1 MKKITYSFL
10 SLLMLLLAMPAS
22 MLARTTVTFDFAAN
36 PWGLPLSSS
45 ASGEADKGAIT
56 SPILQ
61 DGVTLTTTDGT
72 TKTKMWVTND
82 AIDFRVYKSGGS
94 FTFTAPK
101 GKVIEKIEFAGTVA
115 ATADAGTYDGSSR
128 TWVQPKEQVNAVK
141 FTATNTNKIK
151 KAILTIADPGEG
163 AEVVVLPEIAD
174 FASLKAAEQDKA
186 VKLTVTNGKVVYA
199 GSKDLIVEDA
209 TGAIDFY
216 NWGLTATAGQVING
230 TVEAKYS
237 EFMGMPQAAKTAN
250 TDVAALTITDGDAVA
265 PVAMEFADAMKATS
279 YLKYVTLTDFT
290 IEEADGNTYLVSG
303 ENKIQLY
310 DKFKVEYT
318 LPKDIQSISGII
330 IPFVAKGS
338 TDVIVEIAPTSAED
352 IVAKPEGPAYPEAGT
367 YYIKNVATG
376 KFMAAGS
383 SWGSHAIVDDHGF
396 DVKLATLEE
405 GKYTIDTQI
414 SNGGVKNFLNGEFTD
429 GASFTW
435 TFVATTAT
443 DGTPAFYI
451 NNGEKNLS
459 AQEGNQ
465 DVVLQ
470 TTDNDYA
477 KWVFVT
483 EAERIAAL
491 ANATAEAGMDAT
503 WLIKG
508 HNIGRNDTRNNT
520 WQGSVKPGGDV
531 TNMNAEKYN
540 TDFDVSQTIKVPNG
554 KYVLE
559 LQGFYRNGEI
569 KISAPAHLNGSE
581 NLYAKAYANTVE
593 TSLPSVYAD
602 AGKVDAGSS
611 VEGIEGKFP
620 NSQADASKFFSA
632 GAYNLALDPV
642 VVSDGTLKI
651 GVKKVEKVAADWA
664 CFDNFRLTY
673 YGEVTDVAV
682 FKEAYEA
689 ALAAAK
695 AAVSD
700 DTYAEVAGDER
711 TALTAAIDANSTVA
725 EETKDAYVAAT
736 TALNEATNT
745 FKGAKDA
752 YVALATAKAQYKD
765 FDVAAY
771 KYASEE
777 KATALADALLATA
790 KNAEEATAKAS
801 ALVAAVRSIVESNA
815 LAEGVEGAT
824 NYTESI
830 KNPNAEALDGWTTA
844 LGEIN
849 KGNIKV
855 LNNEPFTDAEGN
867 STHSYFDGGS
877 WGDKA
882 WDVTFSQDVTLPK
895 GKYLLTATSRA
906 SADLTSFALFA
917 GEARAEMKHVGA
929 SGELFDR
936 GWNDNSVEF
945 EVAEDDATVNLGVQG
960 VTDKQHQW
968 MSFTRFRLVKVGEV
982 APSILEINN
991 LADLRK
997 IEVEDEWAEVPVKV
1011 NLHDAKITAL
1021 HKSSDYGMDMIDFA
1035 ILEDATGAIAIS
1047 ALLNEATATGLLED
1061 NFTVGAVLNG
1071 SLYAL
1076 YSWPNSLSVLEGM
1089 TEKSDYKVTP
1099 STLEVPEA
1107 KLGDILK
1114 YENDLRVF
1122 ELKDVTIKNVGNE
1135 EYPEYN
1141 LYQDGRA
1148 VMLSDA
1154 LQLFPIGQA
1163 IPEKLESITGILYGL
1178 AEELGQEVTDYMF
1191 VPTSYKSTPV
1201 VENIAGLSKI
1211 EGGEM
1216 EDPSVKLMLKNAK
1229 ITYVQNMDEGIDP
1242 RATVAFAILE
1252 DETGAV
1258 EISNIITKANANS
1271 WFDGELKEGVELNG
1285 YINVNYSA
1293 WSTALVAN
1301 DETSK
1306 SVLTITPTTITPTE
1320 AKIADLQKAENHLR
1334 LFELKDVDFAV
1345 EDGAPVIKQDDASII
1360 LADQFSVLPEDM
1372 PETAKFES
1380 IEGVVF
1386 LDFES
1391 YVFCPISYTLA
1402 EAKPIEVNSIADLNK
1417 LGEENEGATIKLKL
1431 TDAQITVADAYMN
1444 SAIIEDKTGA
1454 FNAQYF
1460 FAEAVGMEMLKDE
1473 FKQGVVL
1480 NGYLYATYS
1489 YGSIEVCDLTAES
1502 NITTTEAP
1510 VVATEADFAEVL
1522 KAENNFRLYEF
1533 KNITVNKNED
1543 DKFQL
1548 VKGDAKAEISDRT
1561 HSLEES
1567 MMATVE
1573 SVVGYFRVVGDDA
1586 EFTLLSYKTSTS
1598 DGISALEVAAKN
1610 AAVYNMN
1617 GAKVRNAGESVKG
1630 LAKGIYVVG
1639 GKKIVVK

>member
-1 MKKITYSFL
+1 MKKFTYSFL
-10 SLLMLLLAMPAS
+10 SLLMLLLAMPAGL
-22 MLARTTVTFDFAAN
+22 LARTTVTFDFAAN
-36 PWGLPLSSS
+36 PWKLPLSEGS
-45 ASGEADKGAIT
+45 DKAGVVTKPIT
-56 SPILQ
+56 Q
-61 DGVTLTTTDGT
+61 DGVVLTATDGST
-72 TKTKMWVTND
+72 PTQMFSGN
-82 AIDFRVYKSGGS
+82 FRVYADGTI
-94 FTFTAPK
+94 TFTAPE
-101 GKVIEKIEFAGTVA
+101 GKVVEKIEFTGSPINLDTKV
-115 ATADAGTYDGSSR
+115 GTYNTTSR
-128 TWVQPKEQVNAVK
+128 IWTQPTPQVNAVTFSASGK
-141 FTATNTNKIK
+141 ATKIS
-151 KAILTIADPGEG
+151 KAVLTIADPGEG

-174 FASLKAAEQDKA
+174 FASLKACEKDKA

-216 NWGLTATAGQVING
+216 NWGLTATAGQVICG

-265 PVAMEFADAMKATS
+265 PVAMTFVDAMKATS
-279 YLKYVTLTDFT
+279 YLKYVTLTDFA
-290 IEEADGNTYLVSG
+290 IEEAGGKTYLVSG

-310 DKFKVEYT
+310 NKFNVEYT
-318 LPKDIQSISGII
+318 LPENIQSISGII

-414 SNGGVKNFLNGEFTD
+414 SNGGIKNFLNGEFTD

-540 TDFDVSQTIKVPNG
+540 TDFDVNQTIKVPNG

-673 YGEVTDVAV
+673 YGEVNDVAV

-700 DTYAEVAGDER
+700 DTYAEVVGDER

-745 FKGAKDA
+745 FKGAKES

-765 FDVAAY
+765 FEVAAY

-777 KATALADALLATA
+777 KASALADALVATA

-830 KNPNAEALDGWTTA
+830 KNPNAEALEGWTTA

-849 KGNIKV
+849 KGAINIKTA
-855 LNNEPFTDAEGN
+855 EPFTDAEGN

-877 WGDKA
+877 WNDNA

-945 EVAEDDATVNLGVQG
+945 EVTENDAVVNLGVQG

-982 APSILEINN
+982 AP
-991 LADLRK
+991 A
-997 IEVEDEWAEVPVKV
+997 A
-1011 NLHDAKITAL
+1011 
-1021 HKSSDYGMDMIDFA
+1021 
-1035 ILEDATGAIAIS
+1035 
-1047 ALLNEATATGLLED
+1047 
-1061 NFTVGAVLNG
+1061 
-1071 SLYAL
+1071 
-1076 YSWPNSLSVLEGM
+1076 
-1089 TEKSDYKVTP
+1089 
-1099 STLEVPEA
+1099 
-1107 KLGDILK
+1107 
-1114 YENDLRVF
+1114 
-1122 ELKDVTIKNVGNE
+1122 
-1135 EYPEYN
+1135 
-1141 LYQDGRA
+1141 
-1148 VMLSDA
+1148 
-1154 LQLFPIGQA
+1154 
-1163 IPEKLESITGILYGL
+1163 
-1178 AEELGQEVTDYMF
+1178 
-1191 VPTSYKSTPV
+1191 
-1201 VENIAGLSKI
+1201 
-1211 EGGEM
+1211 
-1216 EDPSVKLMLKNAK
+1216 
-1229 ITYVQNMDEGIDP
+1229 
-1242 RATVAFAILE
+1242 
-1252 DETGAV
+1252 
-1258 EISNIITKANANS
+1258 
-1271 WFDGELKEGVELNG
+1271 
-1285 YINVNYSA
+1285 
-1293 WSTALVAN
+1293 
-1301 DETSK
+1301 
-1306 SVLTITPTTITPTE
+1306 
-1320 AKIADLQKAENHLR
+1320 
-1334 LFELKDVDFAV
+1334 
-1345 EDGAPVIKQDDASII
+1345 
-1360 LADQFSVLPEDM
+1360 
-1372 PETAKFES
+1372 
-1380 IEGVVF
+1380 
-1386 LDFES
+1386 
-1391 YVFCPISYTLA
+1391 
-1402 EAKPIEVNSIADLNK
+1402 PIEVNSIAELNK

-1431 TDAQITVADAYMN
+1431 TDAQITVADASMS

-1460 FAEAVGMEMLKDE
+1460 FAEAVGTEMLKDE

-1480 NGYLYATYS
+1480 NGYLYAKYS
-1489 YGSIEVCDLTAES
+1489 YGSIEVCENTANS
-1502 NITTTEAP
+1502 DITTTEAP
-1510 VVATEADFAEVL
+1510 VVPTEADFAEVL

-1533 KNITVNKNED
+1533 KNITVNKNVS

-1548 VKGDAKAEISDRT
+1548 VKGDTKAEIADRT
-1561 HSLEES
+1561 HSLDES
-1567 MMATVE
+1567 MMANVE
-1573 SVVGYFRVVGDDA
+1573 SVVGYFRIAGDEA
-1586 EFTLLSYKTSTS
+1586 EFTLLSYKTATP

-1610 AAVYNMN
+1610 AAVYNLN
-1617 GAKVRNAGESVKG
+1617 GAKVLGAGESVKG

>member
-10 SLLMLLLAMPAS
+10 SLLMLLLAMPAGL
-22 MLARTTVTFDFAAN
+22 LARTTVTFDFAAN
-36 PWGLPLSSS
+36 PWNLPLG
-45 ASGEADKGAIT
+45 SGSGDEAAKGNIVA
-56 SPILQ
+56 PIVK
-61 DGVTLTTTDGT
+61 DGVTATFAQGT
-72 TKTKMWVTND
+72 NAQTAPRMWTGPQLRMYTGNT
-82 AIDFRVYKSGGS
+82 I
-94 FTFTAPK
+94 TFTAPA
-101 GKVIEKIEFAGTVA
+101 GKVIEKIEFTGTLSLVVA
-115 ATADAGTYDGSSR
+115 EGTYDSSSK
-128 TWVQPKEQVNAVK
+128 TWVQPKTQVNSVTFDGGNKPGDESKSFTTKISKAV
-141 FTATNTNKIK
+141 
-151 KAILTIADPGEG
+151 LTIADPGEE

-174 FASLKAAEQDKA
+174 FASLKACEKDKA
-186 VKLTVTNGKVVYA
+186 VKLTITNGKVLYVA
-199 GSKDLIVEDA
+199 GKDLIVEDA
-209 TGAIDFY
+209 TGAVDLY
-216 NWGLTATAGQVING
+216 DWGLTATAGQVING
-230 TVEAKYS
+230 TIEAKYS
-237 EFMGMPQAAKTAN
+237 EFMGMPQAAKTAD

-265 PVAMEFADAMKATS
+265 PVAMTFVDAMKATS

-290 IEEADGNTYLVSG
+290 IEEADGKTYLVSG

-310 DKFKVEYT
+310 NKFNVEYT

-414 SNGGVKNFLNGEFTD
+414 SNGGAKNFLNGEFTD

-540 TDFDVSQTIKVPNG
+540 TDFDVYQTIKVPNG

-611 VEGIEGKFP
+611 AEGIGGKFP

-673 YGEVTDVAV
+673 YGEVNDVAV

-700 DTYAEVAGDER
+700 DTYAEVVGDER

-725 EETKDAYVAAT
+725 EETKEAYIAAT

-765 FDVAAY
+765 FEVAAY

-777 KATALADALLATA
+777 KASALADALVATA

-830 KNPNAEALDGWTTA
+830 KNPNAEALEGWTTA

-849 KGNIKV
+849 KGAINIKTA
-855 LNNEPFTDAEGN
+855 EPFTDAEGN

-877 WGDKA
+877 WNDNA

-945 EVAEDDATVNLGVQG
+945 EVTEDDAVVNLGVQG

-982 APSILEINN
+982 APAYTEVNSIAE
-991 LADLRK
+991 LRAIK
-997 IEVEDEWAEVPVKV
+997 VESELDEVPVKF

-1021 HKSSDYGMDMIDFA
+1021 HKSSYGGMEMIDFA
-1035 ILEDATGAIAIS
+1035 ILEDATGAIDIS
-1047 ALLNEATATGLLED
+1047 DLMMEATAEGLLEG
-1061 NFTVGAVLNG
+1061 NFEEGSVLNG
-1071 SLYAL
+1071 TLYAT
-1076 YSWPNSLSVLEGM
+1076 YNWPNSLCVSED
-1089 TEKSDYKVTP
+1089 TEKSQITPTP
-1099 STLEVPEA
+1099 STVVPTEATLAEVIKP
-1107 KLGDILK
+1107 
-1114 YENDLRVF
+1114 ENDLRLFKV
-1122 ELKDVTIKNVGNE
+1122 KDVTIKNVGTE
-1135 EYPEYN
+1135 ETPNFDICQGEQSIQ
-1141 LYQDGRA
+1141 LRDAFALWFSDG
-1148 VMLSDA
+1148 SN
-1154 LQLFPIGQA
+1154 
-1163 IPEKLESITGILYGL
+1163 IPEKLQSVTGILY
-1178 AEELGQEVTDYMF
+1178 AEYESLDQETPKYF
-1191 VPTSYKSTPV
+1191 FTPLSY
-1201 VENIAGLSKI
+1201 
-1211 EGGEM
+1211 
-1216 EDPSVKLMLKNAK
+1216 
-1229 ITYVQNMDEGIDP
+1229 
-1242 RATVAFAILE
+1242 
-1252 DETGAV
+1252 
-1258 EISNIITKANANS
+1258 
-1271 WFDGELKEGVELNG
+1271 
-1285 YINVNYSA
+1285 
-1293 WSTALVAN
+1293 
-1301 DETSK
+1301 
-1306 SVLTITPTTITPTE
+1306 E
-1320 AKIADLQKAENHLR
+1320 A
-1334 LFELKDVDFAV
+1334 
-1345 EDGAPVIKQDDASII
+1345 APA
-1360 LADQFSVLPEDM
+1360 A
-1372 PETAKFES
+1372 
-1380 IEGVVF
+1380 
-1386 LDFES
+1386 
-1391 YVFCPISYTLA
+1391 
-1402 EAKPIEVNSIADLNK
+1402 PIEVNSIAELNK

-1431 TDAQITVADAYMN
+1431 TDAQITVADASMS

-1460 FAEAVGMEMLKDE
+1460 FAEAVGTEMLKDE

-1480 NGYLYATYS
+1480 NGYLYAKYS
-1489 YGSIEVCDLTAES
+1489 YGSIEVCENTANS
-1502 NITTTEAP
+1502 DITTTEAP
-1510 VVATEADFAEVL
+1510 VVPTEADFAEVL
-1522 KAENNFRLYEF
+1522 KAENNYRLYEF
-1533 KNITVNKNED
+1533 KGITVNKNKD
-1543 DKFQL
+1543 DHFQL
-1548 VKGDAKAEISDRT
+1548 VKGDAKAEIADGT
-1561 HSLEES
+1561 HSLDES
-1567 MMATVE
+1567 MMANVE
-1573 SVVGYFRVVGDDA
+1573 SVVGYFRIAGDDA
-1586 EFTLLSYKTSTS
+1586 EFTLLSYKTATP

-1610 AAVYNMN
+1610 AAVYNLN
-1617 GAKVRNAGESVKG
+1617 GAKVLGAGESVKG

>member
-1 MKKITYSFL
+1 
-10 SLLMLLLAMPAS
+10 MPLGA
-22 MLARTTVTFDFAAN
+22 LARTTVTFDFTAN
-36 PWGLPLSSS
+36 PWGLPTSTGS
-45 ASGEADKGAIT
+45 DKKGTIT
-56 SPILQ
+56 APITQ
-61 DGVTLTTTDGT
+61 DGVVLTT
-72 TKTKMWVTND
+72 VSNND
-82 AIDFRVYKSGGS
+82 QNPNQLFGGNSPSLRVYNESA
-94 FTFTAPK
+94 FTFTAPE
-101 GKVIEKIEFAGTVA
+101 GKVIEKIEFVLKKSGDFA
-115 ATADAGTYDGSSR
+115 ATPDAGSYDKSST
-128 TWVQPKEQVNAVK
+128 TWAQPKEQVNAVK
-141 FTATNTNKIK
+141 FTATGTNKIS
-151 KAILTIADPGEG
+151 KAVLTIADPGEG

-199 GSKDLIVEDA
+199 GSNDLIVEDA

-216 NWGLTATAGQVING
+216 NWGIKATAGQVING
-230 TVEAKYS
+230 TIEAKYS
-237 EFMGMPQAAKTAN
+237 EFMGTPQAAKTAN
-250 TDVAALTITDGDAVA
+250 TDVTALTITDGDAVA
-265 PVAMEFADAMKATS
+265 PVAMTFVDAMKATS

-290 IEEADGNTYLVSG
+290 IEEAGGKTYLVSG

-310 DKFKVEYT
+310 NKFNVEYT

-414 SNGGVKNFLNGEFTD
+414 SNGGAKNFLNGEFTD

-508 HNIGRNDTRNNT
+508 HNIGRNDKRNNT
-520 WQGSVKPGGDV
+520 WQGGVKPGGDN

-540 TDFDVSQTIKVPNG
+540 TDFDVNQTINVPNG

-559 LQGFYRNGEI
+559 VQGFYRNGDN
-569 KISAPAHLNGSE
+569 KTAAPAHLNGSE
-581 NLYAKAYANTVE
+581 NLYAKVYANTVE
-593 TSLPSVYAD
+593 ASLLSVYAD
-602 AGKVDAGSS
+602 AGKVDAGSTA
-611 VEGIEGKFP
+611 EGIEGKFP

-682 FKEAYEA
+682 FKEVYEA

-700 DTYAEVAGDER
+700 DTYAEVVGDER
-711 TALTAAIDANSTVA
+711 TALTVAIDANSTVA

-771 KYASEE
+771 QYASEE
-777 KATALADALLATA
+777 KATALADALVATA

-830 KNPNAEALDGWTTA
+830 KNPNAEALEGWTTA

-849 KGNIKV
+849 KGAINIKTA
-855 LNNEPFTDAEGN
+855 EPFTDAEGN

-877 WGDKA
+877 WGDNA

-906 SADLTSFALFA
+906 SAELSSFALFA

-945 EVAEDDATVNLGVQG
+945 EVTEDDATVNLGVQG

-982 APSILEINN
+982 APVAPEI
-991 LADLRK
+991 
-997 IEVEDEWAEVPVKV
+997 
-1011 NLHDAKITAL
+1011 
-1021 HKSSDYGMDMIDFA
+1021 
-1035 ILEDATGAIAIS
+1035 
-1047 ALLNEATATGLLED
+1047 
-1061 NFTVGAVLNG
+1061 
-1071 SLYAL
+1071 
-1076 YSWPNSLSVLEGM
+1076 
-1089 TEKSDYKVTP
+1089 
-1099 STLEVPEA
+1099 
-1107 KLGDILK
+1107 
-1114 YENDLRVF
+1114 
-1122 ELKDVTIKNVGNE
+1122 
-1135 EYPEYN
+1135 
-1141 LYQDGRA
+1141 
-1148 VMLSDA
+1148 
-1154 LQLFPIGQA
+1154 
-1163 IPEKLESITGILYGL
+1163 
-1178 AEELGQEVTDYMF
+1178 
-1191 VPTSYKSTPV
+1191 PV
-1201 VENIAGLSKI
+1201 VENIAALSKI

-1216 EDPSVKLMLKNAK
+1216 ENPSVKLMLKNAK
-1229 ITYVQNMDEGIDP
+1229 ITYVQKMDEGIDP

-1293 WSTALVAN
+1293 WSTALVVN

-1306 SVLTITPTTITPTE
+1306 SELTVTPTTITPTE

-1431 TDAQITVADAYMN
+1431 TDAQITVADALMS

-1460 FAEAVGMEMLKDE
+1460 FAEAVGTEMLKDE

-1480 NGYLYATYS
+1480 NGYLYAKYS
-1489 YGSIEVCDLTAES
+1489 YGSIEVCENTANS
-1502 NITTTEAP
+1502 DITTTEAP

-1533 KNITVNKNED
+1533 KNITVNKNVS

-1548 VKGDAKAEISDRT
+1548 VKGDAKAEIADRT
-1561 HSLEES
+1561 HSLDES
-1567 MMATVE
+1567 MMANVE
-1573 SVVGYFRVVGDDA
+1573 SVVGYFRIAGDEA
-1586 EFTLLSYKTSTS
+1586 EFTLLSYKTATP

-1610 AAVYNMN
+1610 AAVYNLN
-1617 GAKVRNAGESVKG
+1617 GAKVRNIGESVKG